1 MITCPTCGAQAPD
14 QSAFCESC
22 GTRLNGAGNAGGAPE
37 PYIPWYNHTGEF
49 TTKDISDNKVM
60 AMLPYLFGIV
70 GIIVTLLAS
79 GESPYAY
86 FHVRQ
91 AIKFLVVKT
100 LLTICNLFLFW
111 TIIVPLVWLISKGI
125 IFVLKIIAF
134 LQVCM
139 GEAKEPAIIRSLGF
153 LN

>member
-37 PYIPWYNHTGEF
+37 PYIPWYN
-49 TTKDISDNKVM
+49 NKVM